1 MIFRKSLSKK
11 KGAAYSFFSGLSSAF
26 VPAVLI
32 TAFLSLFMSL
42 SPLLNFIEVNGG
54 RISIGD
60 NEVGAKARD
69 SFKFFV
75 FDIIDSDFTLYL
87 IFGLLGILAI
97 FTSVRIFSFI
107 CDKRTVNVYYSLG
120 IKRSVLF
127 MSKYL
132 SGALLLCCATAAA
145 VILSYFINLIFLGGS
160 WQLSLV
166 LLHFY
171 CGISVFLLMCYSIT
185 AAVFSSVGTVSEAVV
200 YSVAVLFAP
209 TIIIFITEYIIAAF
223 LPSSTLNMHFEY
235 FNDRDYIHNN
245 DASLLEA
252 TALYNPVLFFTEELK
267 NFSCAYLEKGEVFLL
282 YTKSGWMFPN
292 LLIHIPWFIIAVTVG
307 ATGSVLFRRIKAEN
321 CGFLNTNKVLSN
333 LTIFELCLIGS
344 SLLLPEIEWNG
355 VGITIGVGI
364 AAAFVLYL
372 VAEVFLKRNF
382 LKILKS
388 IYKFAAHMA
397 VIAIIFTTCATG
409 AFGYGEYIPDASK
422 IESVEIT
429 VPLSY
434 SQITTKNMSY
444 GWMFDSFIKM
454 YEQYRPCFMP
464 VMTEPEDINTVIELN
479 RRLIQIEKDD
489 GIKNRVVIRYNLKS
503 GGYSERCHYI
513 TSEDE
518 FRLLFT
524 IFDTK
529 AYDAEIN
536 RLFNVPYT
544 IDDLKAEQSRYGWVD
559 DAAIKKLAFSYE
571 FSKVTARPLSLQ
583 ENKELN
589 LTEEEF
595 GLLKN
600 AVYKDL
606 SAQTGTEYLTA
617 SHRQLGVL
625 SFGINE
631 KAYMIEG
638 INGYSVNNYYDE
650 EISYPYEDEI
660 VPDEPY
666 DELFPE
672 EYPEAFPEDVPEE
685 SPYTDQSF
693 APYSALG
700 GFDYASDYDV
710 IITEN
715 MTNTL
720 SVLQSLGLSDCFKR
734 SYEIECIAF
743 REYDAQRLF
752 GVNNT
757 SDLIMEF
764 FTYPVS
770 REDLAYEYQGN
781 PDFKVED
788 HYAENKITDKNK
800 IAELDPLMRIHEF
813 TFNSGYLC
821 LVKYTDETY
830 SLMYISRDDAPD
842 YVRSFNYQKDSYYYY
857 G

>member
-11 KGAAYSFFSGLSSAF
+11 KGAAYSFFSGLSASF

-32 TAFLSLFMSL
+32 TVFLSLFMTL
-42 SPLLNFIEVNGG
+42 SPVITFIEVNGG
-54 RISIGD
+54 RIDIGS
-60 NEVGAKARD
+60 NESASARE

-75 FDIIDSDFTLYL
+75 FDIIDSSFTLYL
-87 IFGLLGILAI
+87 IFGILGILAI
-97 FTSVRIFSFI
+97 FCAVRIFSFI

-120 IKRSVLF
+120 IKRSSLF
-127 MSKYL
+127 LSKYF

-145 VILSYFINLIFLGGS
+145 VILSYIANVIFVGAS

-171 CGISVFLLMCYSIT
+171 CGISVFLLICYSIT
-185 AAVFSSVGTVSEAVV
+185 AAVFSSVGTVIEAIV
-200 YSVAVLFAP
+200 YSAAVLFAP

-235 FNDRDYIHNN
+235 FNDNGRTYNY

-252 TALYNPVLFFTEELK
+252 TASYNPVLFFTEELK
-267 NFSCAYLEKGEVFLL
+267 SFSRADLEKGEIFLT
-282 YTKSGWMFPN
+282 YAKSGWMFPN
-292 LLIHIPWFIIAVTVG
+292 ILIHIPWFVIAVAAG
-307 ATGSVLFRRIKAEN
+307 AVGSVLFRRIKAEN
-321 CGFLNTNKVLSN
+321 CGFLNTNKLLSN
-333 LTIFELCLIGS
+333 LTIFELCLFGCCI
-344 SLLLPEIEWNG
+344 LLPEMEWNG
-355 VGITIGVGI
+355 VGITVGVGI
-364 AAAFVLYL
+364 GAAFVLYL
-372 VAEVFLKRNF
+372 IAEVFLKRNF
-382 LKILKS
+382 IKILKS
-388 IYKFAAHMA
+388 LYKFVAHIG
-397 VIAIIFTTCATG
+397 VIAIIFTICATG
-409 AFGYGEYIPDASK
+409 AFGYGEYIPDVSK

-454 YEQYRPCFMP
+454 YDQHRPCFMP
-464 VMTEPEDINTVIELN
+464 VMTDSEDINTVIELN
-479 RRLIQIEKDD
+479 RKLNQIENDE
-489 GIKNRVVIRYNLKS
+489 GIRNQVIIRYNLKS
-503 GGYSERCHYI
+503 GGYSERRHI
-513 TSEDE
+513 LTSEEE

-524 IFDTK
+524 LFDTK
-529 AYDAEIN
+529 AYEAELN

-544 IDDLKAEQSRYGWVD
+544 VEDLKAQQSRYGWVEESE
-559 DAAIKKLAFSYE
+559 IKKLAFNYE
-571 FSKVTARPLSLQ
+571 YSRVTARPLSLQ
-583 ENKELN
+583 ESRGLS
-589 LTEEEF
+589 LTEEDF

-617 SHRQLGVL
+617 THRQLGVL
-625 SFGINE
+625 SFGTNE

-638 INGYSVNNYYDE
+638 VNGYSANNYYNE
-650 EISYPYEDEI
+650 EVSSPYEDEI

-672 EYPEAFPEDVPEE
+672 EYPEDFPEDAPVE
-685 SPYTDQSF
+685 SPYTDESF

-700 GFDYASDYDV
+700 GFDYNSDYDV

-720 SVLQSLGLSDCFKR
+720 SVLQSLGISDCFKR

-743 REYDAQRLF
+743 REYDAQKLF
-752 GVNNT
+752 GIDNT

-764 FTYPVS
+764 FAYPVN
-770 REDLAYEYQGN
+770 REDLVYDYQGN
-781 PDFKVED
+781 PDFILED

-813 TFNSGYLC
+813 TFDSGYLC

-830 SLMYISRDDAPD
+830 SLMYLSRDDAPD
-842 YVRSFNYQKDSYYYY
+842 YVKNFNYQKDSYYYY